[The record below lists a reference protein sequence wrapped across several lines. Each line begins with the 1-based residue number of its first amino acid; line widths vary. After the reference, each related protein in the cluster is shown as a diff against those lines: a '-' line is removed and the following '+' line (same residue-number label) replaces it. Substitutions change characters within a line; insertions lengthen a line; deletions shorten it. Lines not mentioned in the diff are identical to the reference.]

1 MSGKILL
8 KYRRHFS
15 IGIWIEIAAI
25 LNNLFK
31 MSKISMFGSFYVILS
46 VSFRCVLLPSP
57 SFKNVLNLRIHWK
70 HDHWRIQGGARD
82 ARPPGGP
89 NSFIFMQILAKF

>member
-8 KYRRHFS
+8 KYRRHFN

-46 VSFRCVLLPSP
+46 VSFRCVLLLSP
-57 SFKNVLNLRIHWK
+57 SFKNVLNLRIH
-70 HDHWRIQGGARD
+70 
-82 ARPPGGP
+82 
-89 NSFIFMQILAKF
+89 